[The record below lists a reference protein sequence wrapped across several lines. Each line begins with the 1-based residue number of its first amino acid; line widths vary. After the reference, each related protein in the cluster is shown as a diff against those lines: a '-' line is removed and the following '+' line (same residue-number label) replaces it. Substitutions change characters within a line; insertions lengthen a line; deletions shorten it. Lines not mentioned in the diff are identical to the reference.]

1 MKQPLSIFDNFT
13 NAMSAGISRRLIPV
27 FFTAFAAS
35 AQADNYTV
43 VPEEFISCTTCHGVE
58 LKGNSS
64 VNAPRLNGM
73 EAWYVRNQLQAFKKG
88 WRGAHP
94 ADLTG
99 MEMAP
104 QAAVLGEERIE
115 DAAAFVAAVPQRPS
129 NSNTVAGNPT
139 RGESLYTSCVPCHG
153 AAGEGNASLNA
164 PKLAGQSDWYL
175 VRQLEKFK
183 AGSRG
188 SEQAD
193 TRGAQMRAS
202 MTLLNDKAAF
212 NDVVSYVNT
221 LR

>member
-1 MKQPLSIFDNFT
+1 M
-13 NAMSAGISRRLIPV
+13 RLIPV
-27 FFTAFAAS
+27 FFTALASS
-35 AQADNYTV
+35 AQADSYTV

-73 EAWYVRNQLQAFKKG
+73 QAWYVGNQLRAFKKG

-104 QAAVLGEERIE
+104 QATILGEERIE
-115 DAAAFVAAVPQRPS
+115 DAAAFVAAVPQRAFG
-129 NSNTVAGNPT
+129 NHTVTGNPT
-139 RGESLYTSCVPCHG
+139 RGKSLYAGCVACHG
-153 AAGEGNASLNA
+153 AAGEGNATLNA

-175 VRQLEKFK
+175 VRQLQKFK
-183 AGSRG
+183 TGARG
-188 SEQAD
+188 SVEAD
-193 TRGAQMRAS
+193 LPGAQMRAS
-202 MTLLNDKAAF
+202 MALLKDKAAF